1 MRGRKLKQ
9 DNADEQTLK
18 QRLHNRNA
26 YYKKTGQQERANQYG
41 SCEMISGKPLSYYKE
56 KHKQFEGT
64 RLEKSINKP
73 IFLTASLRKQQ
84 AES

>member
-9 DNADEQTLK
+9 DNADSETMRK
-18 QRLHNRNA
+18 RIANRNA
-26 YYKKTGQQERANQYG
+26 YYKKTGKQKIVNQYAPTDI
-41 SCEMISGKPLSYYKE
+41 ISGKPLSYYKE

>member
-9 DNADEQTLK
+9 DNADESTLK
-18 QRLHNRNA
+18 KRLHNRNA
-26 YYKKTGQQERANQYG
+26 YHKKTGRQYRANQYG
-41 SCEMISGKPLSYYKE
+41 SCEMISGKPLGYYKE
-56 KHKQFEGT
+56 KHKKFEGP

-73 IFLTASLRKQQ
+73 IFLTESLRKQQ